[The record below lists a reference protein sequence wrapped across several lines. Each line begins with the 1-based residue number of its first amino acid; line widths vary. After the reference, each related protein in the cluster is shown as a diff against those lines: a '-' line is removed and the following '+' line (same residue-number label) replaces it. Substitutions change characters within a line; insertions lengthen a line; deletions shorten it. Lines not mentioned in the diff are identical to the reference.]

1 MRKKKNAFTLIELL
15 AVIVIL
21 AVILVISI
29 PRILDVIE
37 TSKKDSFKNSAQ
49 LIADTAEKKY
59 VTNKLNN
66 IDEEITCDKVAKLN
80 KEDYEYCFV
89 KINEEGKATVTIEG
103 KGKFKGM
110 GICNASKETSEIS
123 DTCSTDSSY
132 FYYQE
137 AEDGILIIDYEA
149 GTPKVTVK
157 DESKCKNYLINS
169 WNNDSEK
176 AQSDATALC
185 SGNALDDGLTLK
197 GVIQEGFIP
206 SKDYEEAGLEVIF
219 IKIEK
224 VTVKDESKC
233 KKYMMSDKQGNAPEE
248 IATTLCSGNAL
259 DNGLT
264 LKGVIQ
270 EGFIPSKD
278 YEEAGLEITIKPFN
292 KIVNVI
298 IPGSINDKKVVAI
311 GGSAFDS
318 KQLISVVIPNSVTD
332 IEYNAF
338 NNNQLTNVTIPNSV
352 TSIGNSAFEN
362 NQLTNIIIPTSVTS
376 IGNDAFVGNQL
387 TSVTIPSSVTSIGYC
402 AFRKDSSS
410 NSNLT
415 KIINE
420 TDKVFEWGT
429 IVNNSSGYK
438 FKGGIIKNNSGDVVV
453 VNKKATKPTYGITAV
468 EYISNLYE
476 YYGDSYNLKVDN
488 TPDSNIRY
496 YGSNPNNYVSFNNE
510 LWRIIGVF
518 GNNVKLVRSES
529 LGSLSW
535 DSSDST
541 TNNGNGIN
549 QWGESTY
556 EDGSLYEGADLQV
569 YLNKRYYGGDTTVT
583 CYGSAN
589 NGTKICPTGTI
600 DETSKSLIDNH
611 IWNTGAIE
619 YNTRTDTLAF
629 YNAERGT
636 KGKICSSSNYCNDT
650 VTRTTS
656 WTGYVGLPYVTD
668 WAYASSESI
677 CETNMQKQDS
687 SNAYICKNN
696 NWMQRSTWA
705 WYLSHGA
712 NVSLAR
718 LAWFVQGDGYAFFG
732 DAANSYAVA
741 PSIYLKS
748 NVQIISGNGTSSNPY
763 ILKLSN

>member
-1 MRKKKNAFTLIELL
+1 MKKRNAFTLIELL

-21 AVILVISI
+21 AVILVIAI

-37 TSKKDSFKNSAQ
+37 ESKKDSFKNSAQ

-66 IDEEITCDKVAKLN
+66 IDEEITCESVSKLN

-137 AEDGILIIDYEA
+137 VEDGILIRGYDA

-169 WNNDSEK
+169 WNDDSEEG
-176 AQSDATALC
+176 QSDATTLC
-185 SGNALDDGLTLK
+185 SGNALDSGYTLERA
-197 GVIQEGFIP
+197 VSDDNIP
-206 SKDYEEAGLEVIF
+206 STDYEEAGLEVSL

-224 VTVKDESKC
+224 VTVKDEGKC
-233 KKYMMSDKQGNAPEE
+233 KNYMMSDKLGNAPEE

-264 LKGVIQ
+264 LKGVI
-270 EGFIPSKD
+270 SRYYNSSTN
-278 YEEAGLEITIKPFN
+278 YEEVGLELTIKPFN

-311 GGSAFDS
+311 GGFAFDS

-338 NNNQLTNVTIPNSV
+338 NNNQLTNVTIPDNV
-352 TSIGNSAFEN
+352 TSIGNSAFSS
-362 NQLTNIIIPTSVTS
+362 NQLTT
-376 IGNDAFVGNQL
+376 
-387 TSVTIPSSVTSIGYC
+387 VTIPSSVTSIGDY
-402 AFRKDSSS
+402 AFGKSNSS
-410 NSNLT
+410 NPNLT

-453 VNKKATKPTYGITAV
+453 VNKKATKPTYGMKAT
-468 EYISNLYE
+468 EYITNLLE
-476 YYGDSYNLKVDN
+476 YDGEGLKIDN
-488 TPDSNIRY
+488 TNDRNIRY
-496 YGSNPNNYVSFNNE
+496 YGSNPNNYVRFNNE

-529 LGSLSW
+529 LGRLSW
-535 DSSDST
+535 YTSESSVNYGYGVNEWS
-541 TNNGNGIN
+541 
-549 QWGESTY
+549 Q
-556 EDGSLYEGADLQV
+556 ADLQV
-569 YLNKRYYGGDTTVT
+569 YLNKMYYGGTSVT
-583 CYGSAN
+583 CYGGSN
-589 NGTKICPTGTI
+589 NTTTTCPTNTL
-600 DETSKSLIDNH
+600 DETSKNLIDNH
-611 IWNTGAIE
+611 TWKTGAIDLSKST
-619 YNTRTDTLAF
+619 NTLAF
-629 YNAERGT
+629 YKDERGNVT
-636 KGKICSSSNYCNDT
+636 GKICNGGAGCNDT
-650 VTRTTS
+650 VERTTE
-656 WTGYVGLPYVTD
+656 WPGYIGLPYVTD
-668 WAYASSESI
+668 YAYASGESD
-677 CETNMQKQDS
+677 CETNMLKQDS
-687 SNAYICKNN
+687 NNVYICKND
-696 NWMQRSTWA
+696 NWMFKPNTWYWTISPVA
-705 WYLSHGA
+705 HSG
-712 NVSLAR
+712 VSR
-718 LAWFVQGDGYAFFG
+718 IVWSVSGDGSASSG
-732 DAANSYAVA
+732 NASDARAVFPA
-741 PSIYLKS
+741 IYLKTD
-748 NVQIISGNGTSSNPY
+748 ILIKSGNGTSSNPY
-763 ILKLSN
+763 ILKAGS

>member
-1 MRKKKNAFTLIELL
+1 MKKRNAFTLIELL

-21 AVILVISI
+21 AVILVIAI

-37 TSKKDSFKNSAQ
+37 ESKKDSFKNSAQ

-197 GVIQEGFIP
+197 VAIQEGFIP

-248 IATTLCSGNAL
+248 IATTLCSGNSL
-259 DNGLT
+259 NGVT
-264 LKGVIQ
+264 LQRIVSG
-270 EGFIPSKD
+270 GFIPSTD

-311 GGSAFDS
+311 GGFAFDS
-318 KQLISVVIPNSVTD
+318 KQLISVVIPSSVTSIGD
-332 IEYNAF
+332 RAFRF
-338 NNNQLTNVTIPNSV
+338 NNLTSVIIPNSV

-453 VNKKATKPTYGITAV
+453 VNKKATKPTYGMKAT
-468 EYISNLYE
+468 EYITNLLE
-476 YYGDSYNLKVDN
+476 YDGEGLKIDN
-488 TPDSNIRY
+488 TEDENIRY
-496 YGSNPNNYVSFNNE
+496 YGSNPNNYVKFNNE

-518 GNNVKLVRSES
+518 GDNVKLIRKDS
-529 LGSLSW
+529 LGDLSW
-535 DSSDST
+535 DSSESSV
-541 TNNGNGIN
+541 NNGYGVNEWS
-549 QWGESTY
+549 Q
-556 EDGSLYEGADLQV
+556 ADLKN
-569 YLNKRYYGGDTTVT
+569 YLNTMYYGGTTVT
-583 CYGSAN
+583 CYGRYN
-589 NGTKICPTGTI
+589 NGTKTCPTNTL

-629 YNAERGT
+629 YSAERGNET
-636 KGKICSSSNYCNDT
+636 GKICTGGQWCNDT
-650 VTRTTS
+650 VTRTTE
-656 WTGYVGLPYVTD
+656 WTGYIGLPYVTD
-668 WAYASSESI
+668 WAYASSESV
-677 CETNMQKQDS
+677 CETNMQKKDS
-687 SNAYICKNN
+687 SNLLVCKNN
-696 NWMQRSTWA
+696 NWMQRNTWA
-705 WYLSHGA
+705 WYLSPSADGSYA
-712 NVSLAR
+712 NYAWAVS
-718 LAWFVQGDGYAFFG
+718 GDGYASNYS
-732 DAANSYAVA
+732 AANSLVVV

-748 NVQIISGNGTSSNPY
+748 NVLIESGNGTSSNPY
-763 ILKLSN
+763 ILKAGS

>member
-1 MRKKKNAFTLIELL
+1 MKKRNAFTLIELL

-21 AVILVISI
+21 AVILVIAI

-66 IDEEITCDKVAKLN
+66 IDEEITCESVSKLN

-137 AEDGILIIDYEA
+137 VEDGILIRGYDA

-169 WNNDSEK
+169 WNDDSEEG
-176 AQSDATALC
+176 QSDATTLC
-185 SGNALDDGLTLK
+185 SGNALDSGYTLERA
-197 GVIQEGFIP
+197 VSDDNIP
-206 SKDYEEAGLEVIF
+206 STDYEEAGLEVSL

-224 VTVKDESKC
+224 VTVKDEGKC
-233 KKYMMSDKQGNAPEE
+233 KNYMMSDKLGNAPEE

-264 LKGVIQ
+264 LKGVI
-270 EGFIPSKD
+270 SRYYNSSTN
-278 YEEAGLEITIKPFN
+278 YEEVGLELTIKPFN

-311 GGSAFDS
+311 GGFAFDS

-338 NNNQLTNVTIPNSV
+338 NNNQLTNVTIPDNV
-352 TSIGNSAFEN
+352 TSIGNSAFSS
-362 NQLTNIIIPTSVTS
+362 NQLTT
-376 IGNDAFVGNQL
+376 
-387 TSVTIPSSVTSIGYC
+387 VTIPSSVTSIGDY
-402 AFRKDSSS
+402 AFGKSNSS
-410 NSNLT
+410 NPNLT

-453 VNKKATKPTYGITAV
+453 VNKKATKPTYGMKAT
-468 EYISNLYE
+468 EYITNLLE
-476 YYGDSYNLKVDN
+476 YDGEGLKIDN
-488 TPDSNIRY
+488 TNDSNIRY
-496 YGSNPNNYVSFNNE
+496 YGSNPNNYVRFNNE

-529 LGSLSW
+529 LGRLSW
-535 DSSDST
+535 YTSESSVNYGYGVNEWS
-541 TNNGNGIN
+541 
-549 QWGESTY
+549 Q
-556 EDGSLYEGADLQV
+556 ADLQV
-569 YLNKRYYGGDTTVT
+569 YLNKMYYGGTSVT
-583 CYGSAN
+583 CYGGSN
-589 NGTKICPTGTI
+589 NTTTTCPTNTL
-600 DETSKSLIDNH
+600 DETSKNLIDNH
-611 IWNTGAIE
+611 TWKTGAIDLSKST
-619 YNTRTDTLAF
+619 NTLAF
-629 YNAERGT
+629 YKDERGNVT
-636 KGKICSSSNYCNDT
+636 GKICNGGAGCNDT
-650 VTRTTS
+650 VERTTE
-656 WTGYVGLPYVTD
+656 WPGYIGLPYVTD
-668 WAYASSESI
+668 YAYASGESD
-677 CETNMQKQDS
+677 CETNMLKQDS
-687 SNAYICKNN
+687 NNVYICKND
-696 NWMQRSTWA
+696 NWMFKPNTWYWTISPVA
-705 WYLSHGA
+705 HSG
-712 NVSLAR
+712 VSR
-718 LAWFVQGDGYAFFG
+718 IVWSVSGDGSASSG
-732 DAANSYAVA
+732 NASDARAVFPA
-741 PSIYLKS
+741 IYLKTD
-748 NVQIISGNGTSSNPY
+748 ILIKSGNGTSSNPY
-763 ILKLSN
+763 ILKAGS